1 MLLMF
6 ALLWIFM
13 VVGQCWLGNTIEDE
27 KIEMDLVDVAGL
39 T

>member
-1 MLLMF
+1 
-6 ALLWIFM
+6 M
-13 VVGQCWLGNTIEDE
+13 VAGQCWLGNTIEDE